1 MNFCLLRLRHD
12 FDEPTIPM
20 VNKYFSSMN
29 YCLWNNQIQTTI
41 HGSENVIDARKELE
55 QFFPYQQTLTII
67 KPGLTPNQKGQS
79 FN

>member
-1 MNFCLLRLRHD
+1 
-12 FDEPTIPM
+12 
-20 VNKYFSSMN
+20 MN